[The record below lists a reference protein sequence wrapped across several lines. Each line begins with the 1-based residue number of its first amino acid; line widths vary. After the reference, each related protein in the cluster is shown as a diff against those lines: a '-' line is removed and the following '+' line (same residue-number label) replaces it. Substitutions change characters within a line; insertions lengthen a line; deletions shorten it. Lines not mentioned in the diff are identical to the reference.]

1 MLSSYPKYK
10 YNYIFNNKLNWK
22 SDRCRIVG
30 YFYPLQGVQTFNI
43 LRKQSQHFIEHCAN
57 FSPNQSNLYSETVKH

>member
-43 LRKQSQHFIEHCAN
+43 LRKQSQHFIL
-57 FSPNQSNLYSETVKH
+57 STVQIFLQIRAICILRP